1 MKRHLTILALLP
13 LASQAAAAVP
23 IEGRWQNPKDT
34 VIINVAPC
42 GEAIWCGEVSWA
54 SPQAAADARKAGTP
68 SLVGARLLT
77 GLKPDG
83 KGGYTGRVFLPKR
96 KMHTTAN
103 VRASGADTIIVKG
116 CLIAGL
122 LCKEQRWTRVN

>member
-1 MKRHLTILALLP
+1 MKRTLAILALLP
-13 LASQAAAAVP
+13 AASHAATEP

-34 VIINVAPC
+34 VIINVASC
-42 GEAIWCGEVSWA
+42 GEATWCGEVTWA
-54 SPQAAADARKAGTP
+54 SAKASADARESGTP

-83 KGGYTGRVFLPKR
+83 KGGYTGRVFLPEHKI
-96 KMHTTAN
+96 HATAN
-103 VRASGADTIIVKG
+103 VRTAGADAIIVKG

-122 LCKEQRWTRVN
+122 LCRQQRWKRVS

>member
-1 MKRHLTILALLP
+1 MKRTLAILALLP
-13 LASQAAAAVP
+13 AASQAATVP

-42 GEAIWCGEVSWA
+42 GEATWCGDVTWA
-54 SPQAAADARKAGTP
+54 SQEAAAEARQSGTP

-96 KMHTTAN
+96 KMHATAN
-103 VRASGADTIIVKG
+103 VRTAGADTIIVKG
-116 CLIAGL
+116 CLIAGM
-122 LCKEQRWTRVN
+122 LCKEQRWTRVG